1 MSFGSKS
8 VTPTP
13 ARQSTAAVRAPRRW
27 GALIISIVTTA
38 TSPWLFRARAAKAR
52 PRSRERGQP
61 ALRLKRSNKFRQ
73 RRKYGSES
81 TSIRIQTRIQQALA
95 LTLVRKARFQQAAH
109 RRPQSETGAEG
120 PLRQR
125 RRFADRDRPRREPA
139 ADHHL
144 HVAAGHHH
152 RAQRRGD

>member
-1 MSFGSKS
+1 MLTTCGSKS
-8 VTPTP
+8 VSPTP
-13 ARQSTAAVRAPRRW
+13 ARRSFAAACAPRRW
-27 GALIISIVTTA
+27 GGLIVSAATTA
-38 TSPWLFRARAAKAR
+38 ILPWLFRARTAKAR
-52 PRSRERGQP
+52 PRRQLRGQP
-61 ALRLKRSNKFRQ
+61 KRRLSRLNKFRQ

-125 RRFADRDRPRREPA
+125 RRFADRDRPRRDPA
-139 ADHHL
+139 A
-144 HVAAGHHH
+144 
-152 RAQRRGD
+152 